1 MRIPLSPDAYPH
13 ILARVKQAGF
23 TVFES
28 VDYDM
33 NIIGERNPNGEPDR
47 FDDWIH
53 ICYLEGGSWQWH
65 AYKCTTD
72 AGLYYLRNGN
82 TAILIHNRQY
92 RGAYM
97 LGLHRGQYEALVQ
110 RGNEVCVWRDR
121 NADNV
126 HDYGQNEECGYFGI
140 NIHRASRIVAS
151 QSVDQYSA
159 GCQVI
164 QDPDEYNDF
173 IKRCKLQPERTGYDK
188 FSYTLLMGE

>member
-13 ILARVKQAGF
+13 ILSRVKQAGF

-33 NIIGERNPNGEPDR
+33 NIIGERNPQGEADR

-53 ICYLEGGSWQWH
+53 VCFLEGGSWQWH

-72 AGLYYLRNGN
+72 AGIYYLKKAD
-82 TAILIHNRQY
+82 TAILIHDRQY
-92 RGAYM
+92 RGAFKI
-97 LGLHRGQYEALVQ
+97 GLHRGKYEALVQ
-110 RGNEVCVWRDR
+110 TGNKVCIWRDR
-121 NADNV
+121 NRDNKIDMGSDEV
-126 HDYGQNEECGYFGI
+126 CGYFGI
-140 NIHRASRIVAS
+140 NIHRANKNSVS
-151 QSVDQYSA
+151 QVVGPHSA

-164 QDPDEYNDF
+164 QDPDEYAHF
-173 IKRCKLQPERTGYDK
+173 IALCKLQPQHTGYDK